1 MIEEFF
7 KYTKTEEIALKECN
21 KIEKVRSRL
30 YCLGLIGTHCNGTC
44 FGNISLRYKKKD
56 SFVITGTRTGDHPKL
71 NPSYY
76 SLVKKIDFKKPMI
89 YSIGPST
96 PSIQSGL
103 HAAIYSIDSDINAV
117 IYVYNEKMV
126 EYMMDNDY
134 LCVNNTTH
142 DYFRRE
148 DIVSDVKSLYSNVDP
163 FLNNT
168 FVITGDLEGVA
179 VFGKNLAEAEKSLYS
194 IIHKVLKRFSSK

>member
-1 MIEEFF
+1 
-7 KYTKTEEIALKECN
+7 
-21 KIEKVRSRL
+21 
-30 YCLGLIGTHCNGTC
+30 
-44 FGNISLRYKKKD
+44 
-56 SFVITGTRTGDHPKL
+56 
-71 NPSYY
+71 
-76 SLVKKIDFKKPMI
+76 MI

-179 VFGKNLAEAEKSLYS
+179 VFGKNLGEAEKSLYS
-194 IIHKVLKRFSSK
+194 IIHKVLKGSLLNNLKLGLFLVKLLDDLHHEEYLTLTQ